1 MYCVTCKVGN
11 MVIKIDLE
19 KAYDRLEWS
28 FIWDVLQAANFP
40 SDMVQ
45 LIISCVSSSTSSILI
60 NGGFLDPFLPSRG
73 IPQGDPLSPYLFILC
88 MEVLGRIIEDKC
100 SQKVWNPLK
109 ASSNGPT
116 FSHLFF
122 ADELLLFVRA
132 NEENCGSV
140 REAIEE
146 FCLLSGQRVNF
157 SKSKVFFSPNVDQ
170 GKRETFSNILGFRS
184 TPNLGSYL
192 GFPLRHVGSSNQD
205 LNFVLSRVEQ
215 KLAGWKANL
224 LSFAG
229 RKVLVQASISSIPSY
244 VMQSALLPTRILDNL
259 DKTSRNF
266 LWGFSEAKRKMHWVG
281 WNKVPKSKAEGGLG
295 FQSAKGRN
303 LAYLSKLNWRFH
315 EEKNAL
321 WSQVLRKKYLS
332 QRRLRSSNE
341 SCLPSSCT
349 WKASSKRKGD
359 L

>member
-1 MYCVTCKVGN
+1 MRSFAYCLGRESISPNPKF
-11 MVIKIDLE
+11 
-19 KAYDRLEWS
+19 S
-28 FIWDVLQAANFP
+28 F
-40 SDMVQ
+40 
-45 LIISCVSSSTSSILI
+45 
-60 NGGFLDPFLPSRG
+60 
-73 IPQGDPLSPYLFILC
+73 SPY
-88 MEVLGRIIEDKC
+88 
-100 SQKVWNPLK
+100 
-109 ASSNGPT
+109 
-116 FSHLFF
+116 
-122 ADELLLFVRA
+122 
-132 NEENCGSV
+132 
-140 REAIEE
+140 
-146 FCLLSGQRVNF
+146 
-157 SKSKVFFSPNVDQ
+157 VDQ

-192 GFPLRHVGSSNQD
+192 GFPLRHAGSSNQD

-259 DKTSRNF
+259 DKTSQNF
-266 LWGFSEAKRKMHWVG
+266 LWGSSEAKRKMHWVG

-303 LAYLSKLNWRFH
+303 LAYLSKLNRRFH

>member
-1 MYCVTCKVGN
+1 
-11 MVIKIDLE
+11 
-19 KAYDRLEWS
+19 
-28 FIWDVLQAANFP
+28 
-40 SDMVQ
+40 
-45 LIISCVSSSTSSILI
+45 
-60 NGGFLDPFLPSRG
+60 
-73 IPQGDPLSPYLFILC
+73 

-192 GFPLRHVGSSNQD
+192 GFPLRHAGSSNQD

-295 FQSAKGRN
+295 F
-303 LAYLSKLNWRFH
+303 
-315 EEKNAL
+315 
-321 WSQVLRKKYLS
+321 
-332 QRRLRSSNE
+332 
-341 SCLPSSCT
+341 
-349 WKASSKRKGD
+349 
-359 L
+359 